1 MLKKVGVVGAVAA
14 AVAVAVAATLGGT
27 ASARNSATAV
37 AAASSISCAKTV
49 TIGVAYPQT
58 GPVATLGANQ
68 WNWAKAA
75 MKAWN
80 KKSKPKIA
88 LVQGD
93 TQLAG
98 TTPQALQVAHA
109 FKSNS
114 KIAAVTG
121 PAGSQEMQD
130 TASVWKSASIAP
142 VSGSETRVALT
153 RATTGTPRETTKGY
167 FFRTVP
173 NDGQQGDNVASYIH
187 NTLKKSKV
195 EIIDDEEAYSTGL
208 EAQVQAD
215 LKKVGA
221 TVTTNHISQ
230 QDTDFS
236 SVIDSIPAGT
246 QVVYIPWQNATQA
259 QQFYTQ
265 LHAHGGTEVLFGS
278 DGTDV
283 PGTFT
288 GKGSYV
294 SGFPVDFSSKA
305 VKGFAKSHGGD
316 PETFGIPSYTSV
328 WVNATAIKMACAAG
342 KGKIT
347 RTSVR
352 KMIPKVKL
360 TAAQSLLGFPVQFLA
375 KNAGKWQGPGDM
387 GGTAAFGI
395 YQIQSNGSYKRVG

>member
-1 MLKKVGVVGAVAA
+1 MLRKLGVVGAVAA
-14 AVAVAVAATLGGT
+14 AVAVVVATTLGGT
-27 ASARNSATAV
+27 AAARTD
-37 AAASSISCAKTV
+37 AASASTISCKKTV
-49 TIGVAYPQT
+49 TIGFAYPET

-68 WNWAKAA
+68 WNWGVTAE
-75 MKAWN
+75 KAWN
-80 KKSKPKIA
+80 KTNKPKIA
-88 LVQGD
+88 LVRGD

-98 TTPQALQVAHA
+98 TNPQALQVAHA
-109 FKSNS
+109 FSSNS
-114 KIAAVTG
+114 KIVAVTG

-130 TASVWKSASIAP
+130 TASVWKSAGIAP

-173 NDGQQGDNVASYIH
+173 NDGQQGDNVAAYIH
-187 NTLKKSKV
+187 TVLKKTKV

-215 LKKVGA
+215 LKNDGV

-246 QVVYIPWQNATQA
+246 QLVYIPWQNATQA

-265 LHAHGGTEVLFGS
+265 LHAHGGTQILMGS

-316 PETFGIPSYTSV
+316 PQTFGIPSYTSV

-347 RTSVR
+347 RASVR
-352 KMIPKVKL
+352 KMVPKVTL
-360 TAAQSLLGFPVQFLA
+360 TSAQSLLGFPVKFLA

-387 GGTAAFGI
+387 GGTASFGI
-395 YQIQSNGSYKRVG
+395 YQIQANGSYKRVG

>member
-1 MLKKVGVVGAVAA
+1 MLKKVGATAAIAA
-14 AVAVAVAATLGGT
+14 AVAVVVAATLGGP
-27 ASARNSATAV
+27 ASARTN
-37 AAASSISCAKTV
+37 AAKAAGISCKKKV

-58 GPVATLGANQ
+58 GPVATLGATQ
-68 WNWAKAA
+68 WNWAKTAA
-75 MKAWN
+75 KAWN
-80 KKSKPKIA
+80 KNKKNKPKIA

-109 FKSNS
+109 FRSNG
-114 KIAAVTG
+114 KIVAVTG

-130 TASVWKSASIAP
+130 TASVWKAAGLAP

-153 RATTGTPRETTKGY
+153 RSSPGSPRETSKGY

-173 NDGQQGDNVASYIH
+173 NDGQQGDNVATYIH
-187 NTLKKSKV
+187 KKLKKSKV

-208 EAQVQAD
+208 SDQVKAD
-215 LKKVGA
+215 LQKVGV

-246 QVVYIPWQNATQA
+246 QLVYIPWQNATQA

-265 LHAHGGTEVLFGS
+265 LHAHGGTQILMGS

-283 PGTFT
+283 PGTFK

-294 SGFPVDFSSKA
+294 SGFPVDFTSKI
-305 VKGFAKSHGGD
+305 VKSFAKSHGGD
-316 PETFGIPSYTSV
+316 PQTFGIPSWTSIM
-328 WVNATAIKMACAAG
+328 VNATAIKMACKAG

-347 RTSVR
+347 RASVR
-352 KMIPKVKL
+352 KEIRKVKL
-360 TAAQSLLGFPVQFLA
+360 NKAQSLLGFPVQFLK
-375 KNAGKWQGPGDM
+375 KNSGKWQGPGDM
-387 GGTAAFGI
+387 GGTSAFGI
-395 YQIQSNGSYKRVG
+395 YQIQANGSYKRVG

>member
-1 MLKKVGVVGAVAA
+1 MLKKVGTLGGVAA
-14 AVAVAVAATLGGT
+14 AVAVLVATMLGGT
-27 ASARNSATAV
+27 ASAKNDAAAV
-37 AAASSISCAKTV
+37 ARTSSISCSKTV
-49 TIGVAYPQT
+49 SIGVAYPET

-68 WNWAKAA
+68 WNWAKTAA
-75 MKAWN
+75 KAWN
-80 KKSKPKIA
+80 KKNKPKIA

-109 FKSNS
+109 FASNG
-114 KIAAVTG
+114 KIVAVTG

-130 TASVWKSASIAP
+130 TASVWKSAGLAP

-153 RATTGTPRETTKGY
+153 RATSGTPRETTKGY

-187 NTLKKSKV
+187 KVLKKTKV

-208 EAQVQAD
+208 SAQVKAD
-215 LKKVGA
+215 LQKDGA
-221 TVTTNHISQ
+221 TVNTNHVSQ

-236 SVIDSIPAGT
+236 SVIDSIPSGT
-246 QVVYIPWQNATQA
+246 QLVYIPWQNATQA

-265 LHAHGGTEVLFGS
+265 LHAHGGTEILMGS

-294 SGFPVDFSSKA
+294 SGFPVDFTSKT
-305 VKGFAKSHGGD
+305 VKSFSASHGGD
-316 PETFGIPSYTSV
+316 PETFGIPTYTSI
-328 WVNATAIKMACAAG
+328 WVNATAIKMACSAG
-342 KGKIT
+342 HGKIT
-347 RTSVR
+347 RASVR
-352 KMIPKVKL
+352 KMVPKVKL

-395 YQIQSNGSYKRVG
+395 YQIQANGSYKRVG

>member
-1 MLKKVGVVGAVAA
+1 MLKKLGALAA
-14 AVAVAVAATLGGT
+14 AGGVTAVVVAATLGGT
-27 ASARNSATAV
+27 ASAHTNAKASA
-37 AAASSISCAKTV
+37 SISCSKTV

-68 WNWAKAA
+68 WNWAKTAL
-75 MKAWN
+75 KAWN
-80 KKSKPKIA
+80 ANKKDKPKIA
-88 LVQGD
+88 LLPGD

-98 TTPQALQVAHA
+98 TNPQALQVAHA
-109 FKSNS
+109 FASNS
-114 KIAAVTG
+114 KIVAVTG

-130 TASVWKSASIAP
+130 TASVWKAAGLAP

-153 RATTGTPRETTKGY
+153 RATPGTPRETTPGY
-167 FFRTVP
+167 FYRTVP
-173 NDGQQGDNVASYIH
+173 TDGQQGDNVAAFIH
-187 NTLKKSKV
+187 NKLKKTKV

-215 LKKVGA
+215 LQKDGV

-246 QVVYIPWQNATQA
+246 QLVYIPWQNATQA

-265 LHAHGGTEVLFGS
+265 LHAHGGTEILMGS

-294 SGFPVDFSSKA
+294 SGFPVDFSSKV
-305 VKGFAKSHGGD
+305 VKSFAKSHNGD
-316 PETFGIPSYTSV
+316 AETFGIPTYTSIM
-328 WVNATAIKMACAAG
+328 VNATAIEMACKAG

-352 KMIPKVKL
+352 KEIPKVKL
-360 TAAQSLLGFPVQFLA
+360 STAQSLLGFPVQFLT
-375 KNAGKWQGPGDM
+375 KNSGKWQGNGDM

-395 YQIQSNGSYKRVG
+395 FQIQSNGSYARVG

>member
-1 MLKKVGVVGAVAA
+1 MLKRVAALGAVAA

-27 ASARNSATAV
+27 ASAHNN
-37 AAASSISCAKTV
+37 ASLAGISCSKKV

-68 WNWAKAA
+68 WNWAKTA
-75 MKAWN
+75 MKVWN
-80 KKSKPKIA
+80 ASHSPKIA

-109 FKSNS
+109 FKSNG
-114 KIAAVTG
+114 KIVAVTG

-130 TASVWKSASIAP
+130 TASVWKSASLGP

-153 RATTGTPRETTKGY
+153 RANGGTPRETTKGY

-187 NTLKKSKV
+187 NTLKKTKV

-208 EAQVQAD
+208 AAQVKAD
-215 LKKVGA
+215 LQKVNVK
-221 TVTTNHISQ
+221 VTSNHVSQ

-246 QVVYIPWQNATQA
+246 QVIYIPWQNATQA
-259 QQFYTQ
+259 QQFYNQ
-265 LHAHGGTEVLFGS
+265 LHAHGGKEILFGS

-294 SGFPVDFSSKA
+294 SGFPVDFTSKT
-305 VKGFAKSHGGD
+305 VKSFKAAHGGD
-316 PETFGIPSYTSV
+316 PETFGIPTYTSV
-328 WVNATAIKMACAAG
+328 WVNATAIKMACTAG
-342 KGKIT
+342 HGKIT
-347 RTSVR
+347 RNAVR
-352 KMIPKVKL
+352 LMIPKVKL
-360 TAAQSLLGFPVQFLA
+360 TTAQSLLGFQVQFLA

-395 YQIQSNGSYKRVG
+395 YQIQSNGTYKRVG

>member
-1 MLKKVGVVGAVAA
+1 MLKRFGAVGAVAA
-14 AVAVAVAATLGGT
+14 ALVVTVSTT
-27 ASARNSATAV
+27 AWGSTKSPARAS
-37 AAASSISCAKTV
+37 AAASTISCSKTL
-49 TIGVAYPQT
+49 TIGVAYPET

-75 MKAWN
+75 EKAWN
-80 KKSKPKIA
+80 KKNKPKIA

-109 FKSNS
+109 FASNS
-114 KIAAVTG
+114 KIVAVTG

-130 TASVWKSASIAP
+130 TATVWKSAGLAP

-153 RATTGTPRETTKGY
+153 RATPGTPRETFLGY
-167 FFRTVP
+167 FYRTVP
-173 NDGQQGDNVASYIH
+173 NDGQQGDNVAAYIH
-187 NTLKKSKV
+187 KVLKKTKV

-215 LKKVGA
+215 LQKDGV

-246 QVVYIPWQNATQA
+246 QIVYIPWQNATQA

-265 LHAHGGTEVLFGS
+265 LHAHGGTEILFGS

-283 PGTFT
+283 PGTFNGT
-288 GKGSYV
+288 GSYV
-294 SGFPVDFSSKA
+294 SGFPVDFTSST
-305 VKGFAKSHGGD
+305 VKSFAAAHGGD
-316 PETFGIPSYTSV
+316 PETFGIPTYTSV
-328 WVNATAIKMACAAG
+328 MVNATAIKMACKAG

-347 RTSVR
+347 RALVR
-352 KMIPKVKL
+352 KEIPKVKL

-375 KNAGKWQGPGDM
+375 TKTGAWQGAGDM
-387 GGTAAFGI
+387 GGTASFGI